1 MLDNSVIFR
10 WSRCVDVDEYELSEV
25 IKVARKKEIDKQRI
39 LDAAYKL
46 AVRGGI
52 ESLTARNIAK
62 AVNCS
67 TQPIYLEFKNMQ
79 DLRNQV
85 LARISDELKS
95 NTLQQNFTGEPL
107 IDLDLSYLYFAKEH
121 VDLFRA
127 MFVDGKFGN
136 QMIVDTLMGLG
147 LEKFKQQFDAEQFS
161 EERLNHIVISN
172 WIAATGLAT
181 LLINKMANFTQA
193 QMISV
198 LKAQIHEAMLNDRLT
213 NVEENPL
220 FAADSDASLEERL
233 G

>member
-1 MLDNSVIFR
+1 M
-10 WSRCVDVDEYELSEV
+10 
-25 IKVARKKEIDKQRI
+25 ARKKEIDKQRI

-121 VDLFRA
+121 VYLFRA

>member
-1 MLDNSVIFR
+1 M
-10 WSRCVDVDEYELSEV
+10 
-25 IKVARKKEIDKQRI
+25 ARKKEIDKQRI

-67 TQPIYLEFKNMQ
+67 TQPIYLEFENMQ

-85 LARISDELKS
+85 LARISDKLKS

>member
-1 MLDNSVIFR
+1 M
-10 WSRCVDVDEYELSEV
+10 
-25 IKVARKKEIDKQRI
+25 ARKKEIDKQRI

-67 TQPIYLEFKNMQ
+67 TQPIYLEFENMQ

-136 QMIVDTLMGLG
+136 QMIVDTLMGLEI
-147 LEKFKQQFDAEQFS
+147 EKFKQQFDAEQYS
-161 EERLNHIVISN
+161 DERLKHIIVAN

-198 LKAQIHEAMLNDRLT
+198 LKAQIHDAMLNDRLT

-220 FAADSDASLEERL
+220 FAADTDASLEERL

>member
-1 MLDNSVIFR
+1 M
-10 WSRCVDVDEYELSEV
+10 
-25 IKVARKKEIDKQRI
+25 ARKKEIDKQRI

-67 TQPIYLEFKNMQ
+67 TQPIYLEFENMQ

-107 IDLDLSYLYFAKEH
+107 IDLDLSYLYFAKEY

>member
-1 MLDNSVIFR
+1 M
-10 WSRCVDVDEYELSEV
+10 
-25 IKVARKKEIDKQRI
+25 ARKKEIDKQRI

-67 TQPIYLEFKNMQ
+67 TQPIYLEFENMQ

-127 MFVDGKFGN
+127 IFVDGKFGN

-198 LKAQIHEAMLNDRLT
+198 LKAQIHEAMSNDRLT

>member
-1 MLDNSVIFR
+1 M
-10 WSRCVDVDEYELSEV
+10 
-25 IKVARKKEIDKQRI
+25 ARKKEIDKQRI
-39 LDAAYKL
+39 LNAAYKL

-67 TQPIYLEFKNMQ
+67 TQPIYLEFENMQ

-147 LEKFKQQFDAEQFS
+147 IEKFKQQFDAEQYS
-161 EERLNHIVISN
+161 DERLKHIVIAN

-193 QMISV
+193 QMVSV
-198 LKAQIHEAMLNDRLT
+198 LKAQIHDAMLNDRLT

-220 FAADSDASLEERL
+220 FAADTDASLEERL

>member
-46 AVRGGI
+46 AVRCGI

>member
-1 MLDNSVIFR
+1 M
-10 WSRCVDVDEYELSEV
+10 
-25 IKVARKKEIDKQRI
+25 ARKKEIDKQRI

-62 AVNCS
+62 AVKCS
-67 TQPIYLEFKNMQ
+67 TQPIYLEFENMQ

-85 LARISDELKS
+85 LAKISDELKS

-121 VDLFRA
+121 IDLFRA

-147 LEKFKQQFDAEQFS
+147 VEKFKQQFDAEQFS

-181 LLINKMANFTQA
+181 LLINKMANFSQA

-220 FAADSDASLEERL
+220 FAADGDASLEERQGAEFRKHCAL
-233 G
+233 

>member
-1 MLDNSVIFR
+1 M
-10 WSRCVDVDEYELSEV
+10 
-25 IKVARKKEIDKQRI
+25 ARKKEIDKQRI

-62 AVNCS
+62 AVKCS
-67 TQPIYLEFKNMQ
+67 TQPIYLEFENMQ

-85 LARISDELKS
+85 LAKISDELKS

-121 VDLFRA
+121 IDLFRA

>member
-1 MLDNSVIFR
+1 M
-10 WSRCVDVDEYELSEV
+10 
-25 IKVARKKEIDKQRI
+25 ARKKEIDKQRI

-85 LARISDELKS
+85 LARISDKLKS

-172 WIAATGLAT
+172 WIAATGLAI
-181 LLINKMANFTQA
+181 LLINKMANFSQA

>member
-1 MLDNSVIFR
+1 M
-10 WSRCVDVDEYELSEV
+10 
-25 IKVARKKEIDKQRI
+25 ARKKEIDKQRI

-220 FAADSDASLEERL
+220 LAADSDASLEERL

>member
-1 MLDNSVIFR
+1 M
-10 WSRCVDVDEYELSEV
+10 
-25 IKVARKKEIDKQRI
+25 ARKKEIDKQRI

-67 TQPIYLEFKNMQ
+67 TQPIYLEFENMQ

-147 LEKFKQQFDAEQFS
+147 IEKFKQQFDAEQYS
-161 EERLNHIVISN
+161 DERLKHIVIAN

-193 QMISV
+193 QMVSV
-198 LKAQIHEAMLNDRLT
+198 LKAQIHDAMLNDRLT

-220 FAADSDASLEERL
+220 FAADTDVSLEERL

>member
-1 MLDNSVIFR
+1 M
-10 WSRCVDVDEYELSEV
+10 
-25 IKVARKKEIDKQRI
+25 ARKKEIDKQRI

-67 TQPIYLEFKNMQ
+67 TQPIYLEFENMQ

-95 NTLQQNFTGEPL
+95 NTLQHNFTGEPL

>member
-1 MLDNSVIFR
+1 M
-10 WSRCVDVDEYELSEV
+10 
-25 IKVARKKEIDKQRI
+25 ARKKEIDKQRI

-62 AVNCS
+62 AINCS

-147 LEKFKQQFDAEQFS
+147 IEKFKQQFDAEQYS
-161 EERLNHIVISN
+161 DERLKHIVISN

-181 LLINKMANFTQA
+181 LLINKMVNFTQA
-193 QMISV
+193 PMISV
-198 LKAQIHEAMLNDRLT
+198 LKAQIHDAMLNDRLT

-220 FAADSDASLEERL
+220 FAADADASLEERL

>member
-1 MLDNSVIFR
+1 M
-10 WSRCVDVDEYELSEV
+10 
-25 IKVARKKEIDKQRI
+25 ARKKEIDKQRI

-62 AVNCS
+62 AVKCS
-67 TQPIYLEFKNMQ
+67 TQPIYLEFENMQ

-85 LARISDELKS
+85 LAKISDELKS

-121 VDLFRA
+121 IDLFRA

-181 LLINKMANFTQA
+181 LLINKMANFSQA

-220 FAADSDASLEERL
+220 FAADGDASLEEHL

>member
-1 MLDNSVIFR
+1 M
-10 WSRCVDVDEYELSEV
+10 
-25 IKVARKKEIDKQRI
+25 ARKKEIDKQRI

-52 ESLTARNIAK
+52 ESLTARNVAK

-67 TQPIYLEFKNMQ
+67 TQPIYLEFENMQ

-85 LARISDELKS
+85 LAKISDELKS
-95 NTLQQNFTGEPL
+95 NTFQQNFTGEPL

>member
-1 MLDNSVIFR
+1 M
-10 WSRCVDVDEYELSEV
+10 
-25 IKVARKKEIDKQRI
+25 ARKKEIDKQRI

-67 TQPIYLEFKNMQ
+67 TQPIYLEFENMQ

-213 NVEENPL
+213 NVEENLL

>member
-1 MLDNSVIFR
+1 M
-10 WSRCVDVDEYELSEV
+10 
-25 IKVARKKEIDKQRI
+25 ARKKEIDKQRI

-220 FAADSDASLEERL
+220 FAADSDASLEEHL

>member
-1 MLDNSVIFR
+1 M
-10 WSRCVDVDEYELSEV
+10 
-25 IKVARKKEIDKQRI
+25 ARKKEIDKQRI

-85 LARISDELKS
+85 LERISDELKS

-147 LEKFKQQFDAEQFS
+147 LEKFKQQFDVEEFS

>member
-1 MLDNSVIFR
+1 M
-10 WSRCVDVDEYELSEV
+10 
-25 IKVARKKEIDKQRI
+25 ARKKEIDKQRI

-107 IDLDLSYLYFAKEH
+107 IDLDLSYLYFAKEY

-147 LEKFKQQFDAEQFS
+147 IEKFKQQFDAEQYS
-161 EERLNHIVISN
+161 DERLKHIVISN

-181 LLINKMANFTQA
+181 LLINKMVNFTQA

-198 LKAQIHEAMLNDRLT
+198 LKAQIHDAMLNDRLT

-220 FAADSDASLEERL
+220 FAADADASLEERL

>member
-1 MLDNSVIFR
+1 M
-10 WSRCVDVDEYELSEV
+10 
-25 IKVARKKEIDKQRI
+25 ARKKEIHKQRI

-67 TQPIYLEFKNMQ
+67 TQPIYLEFENMQ

-147 LEKFKQQFDAEQFS
+147 IEKFKQQFDAEQYS
-161 EERLNHIVISN
+161 DERLKHIVIAN

-193 QMISV
+193 QMVSV
-198 LKAQIHEAMLNDRLT
+198 LKAQIHDAMLNDRLT

-220 FAADSDASLEERL
+220 FAADTDASLEERL

>member
-1 MLDNSVIFR
+1 M
-10 WSRCVDVDEYELSEV
+10 
-25 IKVARKKEIDKQRI
+25 ARKKEIDKQRI

-52 ESLTARNIAK
+52 ESLTARNVAK

-67 TQPIYLEFKNMQ
+67 TQPIYLEFENMQ

-172 WIAATGLAT
+172 WIAATGLGT

>member
-10 WSRCVDVDEYELSEV
+10 LSRCVDVDEYELSEV

-181 LLINKMANFTQA
+181 LLINKMANFSQA

>member
-1 MLDNSVIFR
+1 M
-10 WSRCVDVDEYELSEV
+10 
-25 IKVARKKEIDKQRI
+25 ARKKEIEKQRI

-62 AVNCS
+62 AVKCS
-67 TQPIYLEFKNMQ
+67 TQPIYLEFENMQ

-85 LARISDELKS
+85 LAKISDELKS

-121 VDLFRA
+121 IDLFRA

-147 LEKFKQQFDAEQFS
+147 VEKFKQQFDAEQFS

-181 LLINKMANFTQA
+181 LLINKMANFSQA
-193 QMISV
+193 QMVSV

>member
-1 MLDNSVIFR
+1 M
-10 WSRCVDVDEYELSEV
+10 
-25 IKVARKKEIDKQRI
+25 ARKKEIDKQRI

-67 TQPIYLEFKNMQ
+67 TQPIYLEFENMQ

-147 LEKFKQQFDAEQFS
+147 IEKFKQQFDAEKYS
-161 EERLNHIVISN
+161 DESLKHIVIAN

-193 QMISV
+193 QMVSV
-198 LKAQIHEAMLNDRLT
+198 LKAQIHDAMLNDRLT

-220 FAADSDASLEERL
+220 FAADTDASLEERL

>member
-1 MLDNSVIFR
+1 M
-10 WSRCVDVDEYELSEV
+10 
-25 IKVARKKEIDKQRI
+25 ARKKEIDKQRI

-67 TQPIYLEFKNMQ
+67 TQPIYLEFENMQ

-147 LEKFKQQFDAEQFS
+147 IEKFKQQFDAEQYS
-161 EERLNHIVISN
+161 DERLKHIIVAN

-198 LKAQIHEAMLNDRLT
+198 LKAQIHDAMLNDRLT

-220 FAADSDASLEERL
+220 FAADTGDRKSVV
-233 G
+233 

>member
-1 MLDNSVIFR
+1 M
-10 WSRCVDVDEYELSEV
+10 
-25 IKVARKKEIDKQRI
+25 ARKKEIDKQRI

-67 TQPIYLEFKNMQ
+67 TQPIYLEFENMQ

-147 LEKFKQQFDAEQFS
+147 IEKFKQQFDAEQYS
-161 EERLNHIVISN
+161 DERLKHIIVAN

-198 LKAQIHEAMLNDRLT
+198 LKAQIHDAMLNDRLT
-213 NVEENPL
+213 NAGENPL
-220 FAADSDASLEERL
+220 FAADTDASLEERL

>member
-1 MLDNSVIFR
+1 M
-10 WSRCVDVDEYELSEV
+10 
-25 IKVARKKEIDKQRI
+25 ARKKEIDKQRI

-52 ESLTARNIAK
+52 ESLTARNVAK

-67 TQPIYLEFKNMQ
+67 TQPIYLEFENMQ

-85 LARISDELKS
+85 LAKISDVLKS

>member
-1 MLDNSVIFR
+1 
-10 WSRCVDVDEYELSEV
+10 
-25 IKVARKKEIDKQRI
+25 VARKKEIDKQRI

-62 AVNCS
+62 AVKCS
-67 TQPIYLEFKNMQ
+67 TQPIYLEFENMQ

-85 LARISDELKS
+85 LAKISDELKS

-121 VDLFRA
+121 IDLFRA

>member
-1 MLDNSVIFR
+1 M
-10 WSRCVDVDEYELSEV
+10 
-25 IKVARKKEIDKQRI
+25 ARKKEIDKQRI

-172 WIAATGLAT
+172 WIVATGLAT
-181 LLINKMANFTQA
+181 LLINKMANFSQA
-193 QMISV
+193 QMVSV

>member
-1 MLDNSVIFR
+1 M
-10 WSRCVDVDEYELSEV
+10 
-25 IKVARKKEIDKQRI
+25 ARKKEIDKQRI

-52 ESLTARNIAK
+52 ESFTARNIAK
-62 AVNCS
+62 AINCS

-107 IDLDLSYLYFAKEH
+107 IDLDLSYLYF
-121 VDLFRA
+121 DLFRA

-147 LEKFKQQFDAEQFS
+147 IEKFKQQFDAEQYS
-161 EERLNHIVISN
+161 DERLKHIVISN

-181 LLINKMANFTQA
+181 LLINKMVNFTQA

-198 LKAQIHEAMLNDRLT
+198 LKAQIHDAMLNDRLT

-220 FAADSDASLEERL
+220 FAADADASLEERL

>member
-1 MLDNSVIFR
+1 M
-10 WSRCVDVDEYELSEV
+10 
-25 IKVARKKEIDKQRI
+25 ARKKEIDKQRI

-46 AVRGGI
+46 AVRVGI

-147 LEKFKQQFDAEQFS
+147 IEKFKQQFDAEQYS
-161 EERLNHIVISN
+161 DERLKHIVISN

-181 LLINKMANFTQA
+181 LLINKMVNFTQA

-198 LKAQIHEAMLNDRLT
+198 LKAQIHDAMLNDRLT

-220 FAADSDASLEERL
+220 FAADADASLEERL

>member
-1 MLDNSVIFR
+1 M
-10 WSRCVDVDEYELSEV
+10 
-25 IKVARKKEIDKQRI
+25 ARKKEIDKQRI

-67 TQPIYLEFKNMQ
+67 TQPIYLEFENMQ

-95 NTLQQNFTGEPL
+95 NTLQHNFTGEPL
-107 IDLDLSYLYFAKEH
+107 IDLDLSYLYFAKEY

>member
-1 MLDNSVIFR
+1 M
-10 WSRCVDVDEYELSEV
+10 
-25 IKVARKKEIDKQRI
+25 ARKKEIDKQRI

-67 TQPIYLEFKNMQ
+67 TQPIYLEFENMQ

-85 LARISDELKS
+85 LARISDEFKS

-147 LEKFKQQFDAEQFS
+147 IEKFKQQFDAEQYS
-161 EERLNHIVISN
+161 DERLKHIVIAN

-193 QMISV
+193 QMVSV
-198 LKAQIHEAMLNDRLT
+198 LKAQIHDAMLNDRLT

-220 FAADSDASLEERL
+220 FAADTDASLEERL

>member
-1 MLDNSVIFR
+1 M
-10 WSRCVDVDEYELSEV
+10 
-25 IKVARKKEIDKQRI
+25 ARKKEIDKQRI

-52 ESLTARNIAK
+52 ESLTARNVAK

-67 TQPIYLEFKNMQ
+67 TQPIYLEFENMQ

-85 LARISDELKS
+85 LAKISDELKS

-233 G
+233 GCF

>member
-1 MLDNSVIFR
+1 MIS
-10 WSRCVDVDEYELSEV
+10 CVDEYELSEV

-67 TQPIYLEFKNMQ
+67 TQPIYLEFENMQ

-85 LARISDELKS
+85 LAKISDELKS

-127 MFVDGKFGN
+127 MFLDGKFGN

>member
-1 MLDNSVIFR
+1 M
-10 WSRCVDVDEYELSEV
+10 
-25 IKVARKKEIDKQRI
+25 ARKKEIDKQRI

-147 LEKFKQQFDAEQFS
+147 IEKFKQQFDAEQYS
-161 EERLNHIVISN
+161 DERLKHIVISN

-181 LLINKMANFTQA
+181 LLINEMVNFTQA

-198 LKAQIHEAMLNDRLT
+198 LKAQIHDAMLNDRLT

-220 FAADSDASLEERL
+220 FAADVDASLEERL

>member
-46 AVRGGI
+46 AIRGGI